1 MGYFFRPFIYSIV
14 GSNTKLMKE
23 FDKQMKFGKRY
34 RLEWRAKKE
43 DGTYYQDPMWRSWG
57 CFSETKHYKEFMNKI
72 FDVKNDDYNIP
83 LYTRKFEGNK
93 DYHTDI
99 EIIKLCKEFK
109 KLLETDPEIQPWTWK
124 DEKPKLVYI
133 LKGPWNDWT
142 AW

>member
-14 GSNTKLMKE
+14 GSNTELMKE
-23 FDKQMKFGKRY
+23 FDKHMNFGKRY
-34 RLEWRAKKE
+34 RLEWSAKKE
-43 DGTYYQDPMWRSWG
+43 DGTFYQDPMWRSWG
-57 CFSETKHYKEFMNKI
+57 WICRSKHYKEFINKI
-72 FDVKNDDYNIP
+72 FDVINDDYYKP

-99 EIIKLCKEFK
+99 EILKLCKELK
-109 KLLETDPEIQPWTWK
+109 KLMETDNESDWTWE
-124 DEKPKLVYI
+124 DERPKLIYI